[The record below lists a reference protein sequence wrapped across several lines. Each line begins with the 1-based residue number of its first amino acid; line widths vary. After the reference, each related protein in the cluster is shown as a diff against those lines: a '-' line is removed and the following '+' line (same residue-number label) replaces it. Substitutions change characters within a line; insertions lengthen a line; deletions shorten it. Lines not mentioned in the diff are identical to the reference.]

1 MKIQKQFFILLA
13 VVVLMMVGP
22 GCDVGVNPLLFD
34 GTPAQAVFYVNTSGT
49 SYSGSKDVNLNDI
62 FDAIGDQIDS
72 VKVFN
77 ITIQVDSTGSTP
89 SGTTISGSGKVDGNN
104 LVTMTSVDIATLAGE
119 QSIFDTGFTGFTLG
133 AAGVDALVSAVGTA
147 FADRTVDHFVNFS
160 VSGTSSGSPLQMK
173 IIVRVYT
180 QVYTSTN

>member
-1 MKIQKQFFILLA
+1 MKIRKQFFALLA
-13 VVVLMMVGP
+13 AAVLLMVAP

-49 SYSGSKDVNLNDI
+49 SYSGSQNVNLNDI

-89 SGTTISGSGKVDGNN
+89 SGTTISGTGTVDGNT
-104 LVTMTSVDIATLAGE
+104 LVTLSSVSIASLTTE
-119 QSIFDTGFTGFTLG
+119 QSIFDTNFDGFTLG
-133 AAGVDALVSAVGTA
+133 AAGVDALVSALGTA
-147 FADRTVDHFVNFS
+147 FADRDGDHTATFA

-180 QVYTSTN
+180 QVYTTAN